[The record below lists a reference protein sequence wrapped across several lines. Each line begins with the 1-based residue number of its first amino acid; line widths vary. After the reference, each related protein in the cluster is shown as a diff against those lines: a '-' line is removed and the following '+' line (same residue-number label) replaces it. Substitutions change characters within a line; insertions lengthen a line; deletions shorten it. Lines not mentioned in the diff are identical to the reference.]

1 MHFELYFC
9 WFRSSN
15 LPDDFLDKFWKS
27 GHSAWF
33 FGIKLYKKIPH
44 CVLESEETEDKKDD
58 LPPPPPPKRSNQTTQ
73 KLKKLSRIIK
83 YTIPS
88 KMPSPLSSKK
98 SSTGKGTVYRF
109 GK

>member
-1 MHFELYFC
+1 MH
-9 WFRSSN
+9 
-15 LPDDFLDKFWKS
+15 DFLGQK
-27 GHSAWF
+27 
-33 FGIKLYKKIPH
+33 
-44 CVLESEETEDKKDD
+44 CVRKYPTVYLESEETEDKKDD

-98 SSTGKGTVYRF
+98 SSTGKGTVYRLGQQDLSCF
-109 GK
+109 LALLYLIAF

>member
-1 MHFELYFC
+1 MKIRPYLCIETKNC
-9 WFRSSN
+9 
-15 LPDDFLDKFWKS
+15 
-27 GHSAWF
+27 
-33 FGIKLYKKIPH
+33 KKMPH

-98 SSTGKGTVYRF
+98 SSTGKGTVYRL
-109 GK
+109 GQ